1 VQVTPLD
8 SSRSRVYVA
17 SVGLWLTLDAGTFD
31 GVEVNSQSGAV
42 RAGFSGATQF
52 MPQVRLRVE
61 QPAKVRRNL
70 SSGNGTEIGARY
82 VRCPPQER
90 NNLGGTHR
98 QALEPGGRLKRKL
111 CRQLNFRVSGARITS
126 L

>member
-1 VQVTPLD
+1 VAFGGNTRIKGDTVQVTPLD

-52 MPQVRLRVE
+52 TPQVRLRVG
-61 QPAKVRRNL
+61 QPAKVT
-70 SSGNGTEIGARY
+70 GVGTYHPATALKSERGTY
-82 VRCPPQER
+82 VVP
-90 NNLGGTHR
+90 LKKGTTWVE
-98 QALEPGGRLKRKL
+98 LTGKP
-111 CRQLNFRVSGARITS
+111 
-126 L
+126 